1 VSIDVHLVWDS
12 TPTGRG
18 HAVWAVDLTPKG
30 HGIGQGIKKPS
41 SQPTLNEGFMRIA
54 AITMRNC
61 GNLDRK
67 AQSWVNFVFSGGI

>member
-1 VSIDVHLVWDS
+1 MSDFHLVWDS

-30 HGIGQGIKKPS
+30 HGINKPS
-41 SQPTLNEGFMRIA
+41 SEPALNEGFMRIA
-54 AITMRNC
+54 AITMRNY

-67 AQSWVNFVFSGGI
+67 AQSWVKFMVSGGI